1 MLQFWVNLEN
11 ITHRNHSN
19 DKYGLICFQLV
30 SSIDIQVK
38 IYVKWQNGVKESWQN
53 KLLAYDNVLIEIQN
67 IRH

>member
-19 DKYGLICFQLV
+19 DKYGWICFQLI
-30 SSIDIQVK
+30 SSIDIQVTK
-38 IYVKWQNGVKESWQN
+38 YVKWQNGVKESWQN
-53 KLLAYDNVLIEIQN
+53 KLLAYDIVLIEIHN